1 MFNQPT
7 EAAFG
12 GFFKPA
18 DHNGHLVLITV
29 VHGISKKFDTL
40 RNEEIDQADVDVV
53 DLDGNGELREHVNVT
68 HKAIVSRLAPGATL
82 VLGRI
87 GQVATKSGFQ
97 AWALQPF
104 NEGVDDVKAGAWV
117 TANQPT
123 FNQAATPA
131 PQTAPAQ
138 QVPAQTAPVPSQA
151 PAAQPPVNTATGE
164 IAAGV
169 NLNDPAVQALLAQVQ
184 GGQAPV
190 AAGTPQTNVAP
201 F

>member
-29 VHGISKKFDTL
+29 VHGIGKKFDTL
-40 RNEEIDQADVDVV
+40 RNEEIDQADVDIV
-53 DLDGNGELREHVNVT
+53 DLEGDGQLREHVNVT
-68 HKAIVSRLAPGATL
+68 HKAIVSRLTPGATFI
-82 VLGRI
+82 LGRI

-104 NEGVDDVKAGAWV
+104 NEGVDDKKAEAWV
-117 TANQPT
+117 NANKPT
-123 FNQAATPA
+123 FTQAAPPPA
-131 PQTAPAQ
+131 QQQATAPA
-138 QVPAQTAPVPSQA
+138 PAQA
-151 PAAQPPVNTATGE
+151 PAAQPPVNTTTGE
-164 IAAGV
+164 IAGGV
-169 NLNDPAVQALLAQVQ
+169 DLNDPAVQALLAQIN
-184 GGQAPV
+184 GGQTQAAAP
-190 AAGTPQTNVAP
+190 QSSVAP

>member
-18 DHNGHLVLITV
+18 DHSGHLVLITV
-29 VHGISKKFDTL
+29 VHSIGKKFDTL

-53 DLDGNGELREHVNVT
+53 DLDTDGQLREHVNIT
-68 HKAIVSRLAPGATL
+68 HKAIVSRLTPGATFI
-82 VLGRI
+82 LGRI
-87 GQVATKSGFQ
+87 GQVPTKSGFQ
-97 AWALQPF
+97 AWALNPF
-104 NEGVDDVKAGAWV
+104 NEGVDDKKAEAWV
-117 TANQPT
+117 NANKPT
-123 FNQAATPA
+123 FTQAAPPPQPA
-131 PQTAPAQ
+131 AA
-138 QVPAQTAPVPSQA
+138 SSA

-169 NLNDPAVQALLAQVQ
+169 DLSDPAVQALLAQVQ
-184 GGQAPV
+184 ATGAAPTAAQQTGGNP
-190 AAGTPQTNVAP
+190 P

>member
-7 EAAFG
+7 EAPFG

-18 DHNGHLVLITV
+18 ECNGHLILITV
-29 VHGISKKFDTL
+29 VHGIGKKFDTL

-53 DLDGNGELREHVNVT
+53 DLDGDGQLREHVNVT
-68 HKAIVSRLAPGATL
+68 HKAIVSRLSPGATL
-82 VLGRI
+82 ILGRI

-123 FNQAATPA
+123 FNQAASPV
-131 PQTAPAQ
+131 PQTAPAA
-138 QVPAQTAPVPSQA
+138 PAPAPVAA

-164 IAAGV
+164 VAAGV

-184 GGQAPV
+184 ASGQAAP
-190 AAGTPQTNVAP
+190 AAAQAGGNPP

>member
-1 MFNQPT
+1 MFNQPS

-18 DHNGHLVLITV
+18 DHSGHLILVTV
-29 VHGISKKFDTL
+29 VHSIGKKFDTL
-40 RNEEIDQADVDVV
+40 RNEEIDQADVDIV
-53 DLDGNGELREHVNVT
+53 DLEGDGQLREHVNVT
-68 HKAIVSRLAPGATL
+68 HKAIVSRLTPGATFI
-82 VLGRI
+82 LGRI

-104 NEGVDDVKAGAWV
+104 NEGVDDKKAEAWV
-117 TANQPT
+117 NANKPT
-123 FNQAATPA
+123 FTQAAPAAQPA
-131 PQTAPAQ
+131 PVAAP
-138 QVPAQTAPVPSQA
+138 A

-169 NLNDPAVQALLAQVQ
+169 DLSDPAVQALLAQVQ
-184 GGQAPV
+184 
-190 AAGTPQTNVAP
+190 AGTQPAAAAPQTGGNPP

>member
-18 DHNGHLVLITV
+18 DHNGHLGLITV
-29 VHGISKKFDTL
+29 VHGIGKKFDTL
-40 RNEEIDQADVDVV
+40 RNEEIDQADVDIV
-53 DLDGNGELREHVNVT
+53 DLEGDGQLREHVNVT
-68 HKAIVSRLAPGATL
+68 HKAIVSRLTPGATL
-82 VLGRI
+82 ILGRI

-104 NEGVDDVKAGAWV
+104 NEGVDDAKAGAWV
-117 TANQPT
+117 AANQPT
-123 FNQAATPA
+123 FNQAASPAPQPAPATPA
-131 PQTAPAQ
+131 PAPAL
-138 QVPAQTAPVPSQA
+138 
-151 PAAQPPVNTATGE
+151 AAATQPPVNTATGE
-164 IAAGV
+164 VADGV

-184 GGQAPV
+184 ASGQAAPAAAAQ
-190 AAGTPQTNVAP
+190 AAGNPP

>member
-18 DHNGHLVLITV
+18 EHNGHLILITS
-29 VHGISKKFDTL
+29 VHSIGKKFDTL

-53 DLDGNGELREHVNVT
+53 DLDGDGQLREHVNVT
-68 HKAIVSRLAPGATL
+68 HKAIVSRLTPGATL
-82 VLGRI
+82 ILGRI

-104 NEGVDDVKAGAWV
+104 NEGVDDQKAEAWV
-117 TANQPT
+117 NAHKPT
-123 FNQAATPA
+123 FTQAVPAAAPAVPVQTTAATA
-131 PQTAPAQ
+131 PQP
-138 QVPAQTAPVPSQA
+138 
-151 PAAQPPVNTATGE
+151 PAAQPPVNAATGE
-164 IAAGV
+164 IAGGV
-169 NLNDPAVQALLAQVQ
+169 DLNDPSVQALLAQINA
-184 GGQAPV
+184 GQTP
-190 AAGTPQTNVAP
+190 AAAAPQTGGNPP

>member
-18 DHNGHLVLITV
+18 EHNGHLILVTTV
-29 VHGISKKFDTL
+29 HSIGKKFDTL
-40 RNEEIDQADVDVV
+40 RNEEIDQADVDIV
-53 DLDGNGELREHVNVT
+53 DLDGDGQLREHVNVT
-68 HKAIVSRLAPGATL
+68 HKAIVSRLTPGATL
-82 VLGRI
+82 ILGRI

-123 FNQAATPA
+123 FTQAANPA
-131 PQTAPAQ
+131 PQTAPAP
-138 QVPAQTAPVPSQA
+138 PAPA
-151 PAAQPPVNTATGE
+151 PAAQAPVNTTTGE
-164 IAAGV
+164 IAGGV
-169 NLNDPAVQALLAQVQ
+169 DLNDPAVQALLAQVQ
-184 GGQAPV
+184 GGQTSAAAPQPGGNPPV
-190 AAGTPQTNVAP
+190 
-201 F
+201 

>member
-12 GFFKPA
+12 GFLKPA
-18 DHNGHLVLITV
+18 DHNGHLLLITV
-29 VHGISKKFDTL
+29 VHSIGKKFDTL

-53 DLDGNGELREHVNVT
+53 DLDGDSQLREHVNVT
-68 HKAIVSRLAPGATL
+68 HKAIVSRLTPGATL
-82 VLGRI
+82 ILGRI

-104 NEGVDDVKAGAWV
+104 NEGVDDKQAEAWV
-117 TANQPT
+117 NANKPT
-123 FNQAATPA
+123 FNQAAVPAAQQQPPTPSVPTPA
-131 PQTAPAQ
+131 
-138 QVPAQTAPVPSQA
+138 
-151 PAAQPPVNTATGE
+151 AAQPPVNTATGE

-169 NLNDPAVQALLAQVQ
+169 DLSDPSVQALLAQINSSQ
-184 GGQAPV
+184 AAAPAPQTGGQP
-190 AAGTPQTNVAP
+190 P